1 MEITEFDVEDIITES
16 VGETVAND
24 IVNGNGG
31 GGGTTN
37 EDENAFWGGST

>member
-31 GGGTTN
+31 GGTTN
-37 EDENAFWGGST
+37 EDENAFWGNNT